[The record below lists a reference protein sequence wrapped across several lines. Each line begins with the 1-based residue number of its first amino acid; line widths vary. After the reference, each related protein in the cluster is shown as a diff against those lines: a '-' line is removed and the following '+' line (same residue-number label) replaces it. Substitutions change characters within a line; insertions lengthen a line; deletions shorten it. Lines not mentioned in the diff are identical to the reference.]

1 MMYLCW
7 QRKQKPHQLFFC
19 RQSTSIR
26 AIDLAVQHTADEYW
40 NVVCTEVGY
49 DFNWMLCIAYC
60 RWILVCRVSKAV
72 CTPPSYCSYQLPPIG
87 IHKMITTT
95 AFLTDWFAHKKDML
109 AMAVLTKS
117 RHKFHIF
124 FNLSSGTEDL
134 PRLWLWNGMFC
145 FVDAMFCVVE
155 RMSWMSRMFRIECF
169 ERMAWGWQP
178 LHLQLH
184 FHPAGDP
191 AHVWPDRFL
200 FSCLFNTFD
209 EEHKQHC
216 NHQALP
222 EHLVMSIKFINSLYP
237 EDNLPLLGRFRITLF
252 IKSGVWHCVEKGL
265 YLGTGSL

>member
-117 RHKFHIF
+117 FHKFHIF

-200 FSCLFNTFD
+200 FSCLFKLLMRDTSNTATIRL
-209 EEHKQHC
+209 HP
-216 NHQALP
+216 N
-222 EHLVMSIKFINSLYP
+222 I
-237 EDNLPLLGRFRITLF
+237 
-252 IKSGVWHCVEKGL
+252 W
-265 YLGTGSL
+265 